1 MSDLLSK
8 ILELALDDSQ
18 PEAKAEL
25 NMRIRDNESYI
36 QFKGNNFGLIL
47 SIAHLIKKLCSDLSI
62 PAPNEKKEE
71 FALSMIG
78 DVVKIL
84 GADEKENERERKVR
98 RF

>member
-18 PEAKAEL
+18 PEAKVEL

-47 SIAHLIKKLCSDLSI
+47 SAALLIKKVSSGLPI
-62 PAPNEKKEE
+62 PAPNEKKRSLH
-71 FALSMIG
+71 FL
-78 DVVKIL
+78 
-84 GADEKENERERKVR
+84 
-98 RF
+98 